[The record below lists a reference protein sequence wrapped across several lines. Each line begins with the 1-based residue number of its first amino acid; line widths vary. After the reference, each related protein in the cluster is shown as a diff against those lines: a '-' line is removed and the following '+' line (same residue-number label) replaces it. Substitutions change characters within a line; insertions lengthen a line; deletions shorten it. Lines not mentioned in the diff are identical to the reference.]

1 LIGGRIIVLSM
12 TNSGKDASVICEN
25 LNTVLREFNIPV
37 LKRIKT
43 PKKGGGRWKDKLTTM
58 ERLEADAVRS
68 HARCVYRPPGMNW
81 TSNGTCQIEIIKD
94 KS

>member
-1 LIGGRIIVLSM
+1 M

-25 LNTVLREFNIPV
+25 LNTVLREFNIPA

-58 ERLEADAVRS
+58 ERLEAQDREVTVS
-68 HARCVYRPPGMNW
+68 N
-81 TSNGTCQIEIIKD
+81 TSNSEARLSNTSD
-94 KS
+94 S